1 MQIIQKRRYLFAV
14 SAVLLIASI
23 AALSLWRLN
32 LGIDFTGGVLAEVKF
47 NQDDPGKEA
56 IENDL
61 RKLNLTGMLVQ
72 PSEDGAYII
81 RYQAKGDEI
90 NEQVQNKINEK
101 YENPEFLR
109 TEFISS
115 VISDELKTKAIY
127 AVGIAVLGVAFYI
140 SWAFRRISYPIK
152 SWKYGVGAVLALFH
166 DILITLGIFAF
177 LGHFYNVEVGIP
189 FVAALLTILG
199 YSVNDTIVIFDR
211 VRENL
216 MKAGAAK
223 DFEETVNKS
232 AKESIARSVNTSL
245 TVMLVLLAIIFFGGE
260 TIKFFSLA
268 LLIGVFFGTY
278 SSIFVATA
286 FVTELWSRTYKH
298 ENI

>member
-1 MQIIQKRRYLFAV
+1 MKIIQKRRYLFVV
-14 SAVLLIASI
+14 SAILIAASI
-23 AALSLWRLN
+23 AALSFWRLN
-32 LGIDFTGGVLAEVKF
+32 LGIDFTGGVLTEVKF
-47 NQDDPGKEA
+47 HKEDPGKE
-56 IENDL
+56 EL
-61 RKLNLTGMLVQ
+61 SESLSSLNLSGLVVQ
-72 PSEDGAYII
+72 PSEESSYII
-81 RYQAKGDEI
+81 RYQAVDDEI
-90 NEQVQNKINEK
+90 NNQVK
-101 YENPEFLR
+101 ENIKENYGESEVLR

-115 VISDELKTKAIY
+115 VISNELKEKAIY
-127 AVGIAVLGVAFYI
+127 AVVIAVLGVALYI

-152 SWKYGVGAVLALFH
+152 SWKYGMRAILALAH

-216 MKAGAAK
+216 LKAGAAK

-232 AKESIARSVNTSL
+232 AKESIPRSVNTSL
-245 TVMLVLLAIIFFGGE
+245 TVILVLLAIIFFGGE

-286 FVTELWSRTYKH
+286 FVTELWSRKYRSA
-298 ENI
+298 